1 MKAER
6 ESASKTGRKKHAV
19 PVLDVLRERIASH
32 QIPPGTKLVEERLAV
47 EFGIT
52 RARMREVFSALEA
65 VGLVMRIPNRG
76 TIVCK
81 LELSQVFEIYDVRE
95 ALEGMCARL
104 AAKNVPPESWQD
116 MVDLYTP
123 GGIMEQYVRDRNIE
137 PFFEEYNRLRH
148 RMIEAANN
156 PVLASMLDGILEKSK
171 VIMRRVMILPG
182 RAEQGLLEHRAIV
195 NALREG
201 NAERAEQLRRENI
214 RSAVEHLKRYQT
226 WVL

>member
-1 MKAER
+1 METKNT
-6 ESASKTGRKKHAV
+6 SKPKPTRKKQAI

-65 VGLVMRIPNRG
+65 LGLVMRIPNRG
-76 TIVCK
+76 TVVCT
-81 LELSQVFEIYDVRE
+81 LELDQVFEIYDVRE

-104 AAKNVPPESWQD
+104 AAQNVPPESWQD
-116 MVDLYTP
+116 MVDLYAP
-123 GGIMEQYVRDRNIE
+123 GGTMEQYVADRNIE
-137 PFFEEYNRLRH
+137 AFFEEYNRFRL
-148 RMIEAANN
+148 RMIEAAGN
-156 PVLASMLDGILEKSK
+156 PVLANMLDGILEKSK

-182 RAEQGLLEHRAIV
+182 RAEQGLVEHRAILE
-195 NALREG
+195 ALRAG
-201 NAERAEQLRRENI
+201 DAERAETLRRENI
-214 RSAVEHLKRYQT
+214 RSAVEHLKRYKT

>member
-1 MKAER
+1 MKTKEEQPQR
-6 ESASKTGRKKHAV
+6 TNKKKSSV
-19 PVLDVLRERIASH
+19 PVLDVLRDRIASH
-32 QIPPGTKLVEERLAV
+32 QIPPGTKLIEERLAK

-65 VGLVMRIPNRG
+65 LGLVMRIPNRG
-76 TIVCK
+76 TIVCR
-81 LELSQVFEIYDVRE
+81 LDLNQVFEIYDVRE

-104 AAKNVPPESWQD
+104 AAKNAAPESWQD
-116 MVDLYTP
+116 LVDLYAP
-123 GGIMEQYVRDRNIE
+123 GGVMEQYVQDKNIE
-137 PFFEEYNRLRH
+137 AFFKEYSELRH

-182 RAEQGLLEHRAIV
+182 RAEQGLIEHRAILD
-195 NALREG
+195 ALRSGDAEL
-201 NAERAEQLRRENI
+201 AERLRRENI

>member
-1 MKAER
+1 MVKEKKKQVKQS
-6 ESASKTGRKKHAV
+6 SAKEVIDA
-19 PVLDVLRERIASH
+19 LRERIASH
-32 QIPPGTKLVEERLAV
+32 EIPPGTRLVEERLAL

-52 RARMREVFSALEA
+52 RARIREVFSALEA
-65 VGLVMRIPNRG
+65 LDLVMRIPNRG

-104 AAKNVPPESWQD
+104 AAKNVPPESWQE
-116 MVDLYTP
+116 MLDLYAE
-123 GGIMEQYVRDRNIE
+123 GGVMETYVKENNIE
-137 PFFEEYNRLRH
+137 AFFGEYRRWRA

-156 PVLASMLDGILEKSK
+156 PVLANMLDGILEKSQ

-182 RAEQGLLEHRAIV
+182 RTQQGLTEHRAILQ
-195 NALREG
+195 ALRDG
-201 NAERAEQLRRENI
+201 DAEKAEALRRANI
-214 RSAVEHLKRYQT
+214 RSAVEHLKRYQA

>member
-1 MKAER
+1 MTGQE
-6 ESASKTGRKKHAV
+6 EASPKQKKKKQAV
-19 PVLDVLRERIASH
+19 PVLDVLRARIASH
-32 QIPPGTKLVEERLAV
+32 QIPPGTKLIEERLAV

-104 AAKNVPPESWQD
+104 AAKNSPPESWQD
-116 MVDLYTP
+116 MVDLYAP
-123 GGIMEQYVRDRNIE
+123 DGPMEGYVKDKNIE
-137 PFFEEYNRLRH
+137 AFFDQYSGLRQ

-156 PVLASMLDGILEKSK
+156 PVLANMLDGILEKSR

-182 RAEQGLLEHRAIV
+182 RAEEALLEHRAIIE
-195 NALREG
+195 ALRQG
-201 NAERAEQLRRENI
+201 DAERAEQLRRENI

>member
-1 MKAER
+1 MTADKT
-6 ESASKTGRKKHAV
+6 SKPKRSTSRHPN
-19 PVLDVLRERIASH
+19 PVLEILRERIASH
-32 QIPPGTKLVEERLAV
+32 EIPPGTKLGEERLAR

-65 VGLVMRIPNRG
+65 LELVMRIPNRG

-81 LELSQVFEIYDVRE
+81 LELNQVFEIYDVRE

-116 MVDLYTP
+116 MVDLYAP
-123 GGIMEQYVRDRNIE
+123 GGPMEQYVNDNNIE
-137 PFFEEYNRLRH
+137 AFFTEYRRWRA
-148 RMIEAANN
+148 RMIEAAHN
-156 PVLASMLDGILEKSK
+156 PVLANMLDGILEKSQ

-182 RAEQGLLEHRAIV
+182 RTQQGLLEHRAILQ
-195 NALREG
+195 ALRDG
-201 NAERAEQLRRENI
+201 DAEKAEALRRANI